1 MNEAKNVVSSAM
13 LRQQQQS
20 SRFTCNRIVFTFI
33 RWNFMN
39 IPSEQSNLEW
49 KLRAKGKSK
58 QRRRKNMKK
67 KAQNKI
73 MLKINKFIAWK
84 IFSFPLLCPRF
95 AESEAHILKKA
106 PRARVE
112 NIIK

>member
-49 KLRAKGKSK
+49 K
-58 QRRRKNMKK
+58 RRRKNMKK